1 MKTIRYIEFQ
11 VLPAV
16 ALAGL
21 DQIILQAPSPCFKA
35 RY

>member
-21 DQIILQAPSPCFKA
+21 DQIILQALPLF
-35 RY
+35 